1 MDSLTPSSKGGSSWL
16 GQDTGAVRT
25 IEGDVFKNAG
35 LDGKGEF
42 TYSYKRNPNRDAGR
56 FI

>member
-42 TYSYKRNPNRDAGR
+42 TYSHKRNPLQR
-56 FI
+56 